1 MMVDAQRTD
10 PKPATPGR
18 VILSI
23 ETSSRGGSIA
33 LLGVD
38 GTISALDLSEG
49 ASHGS
54 DLMPA
59 VDRLMRG
66 AGALDPQAIDW
77 VAVGTGPGSYT
88 GLRVGAA
95 TALGL
100 ARGAGARCVGVPSL
114 AAMALGGLQP
124 GERGAAVRNA
134 FGGQVYVAS
143 YKRPEDP
150 AAPLL
155 EVAAPCACD
164 PTEAQAL
171 MGPCQV
177 WLIDAKTL
185 EVLGSP
191 PTSGRVL
198 RPSTVKATDVL
209 SLALHQIEGGIGIG
223 PDAIKPLY
231 LRPFEAKNRRR

>member
-1 MMVDAQRTD
+1 MVDAPPTD
-10 PKPATPGR
+10 PELTLTGK

-33 LLGVD
+33 LRGAD
-38 GTISALDLSEG
+38 GIVSVLDLDEG

-59 VDRLMRG
+59 VDRLMRK
-66 AGALDPQAIDW
+66 AGPLAPQSIDW

-88 GLRVGAA
+88 GLRVAAA

-100 ARGAGARCVGVPSL
+100 ARGADAECVGVPSL
-114 AAMALGGLQP
+114 AAMALGGLEP
-124 GERGAAVRNA
+124 GERGATVRNA
-134 FGGQVYVAS
+134 FGGQLYLAS
-143 YKRPEDP
+143 YERPRDP
-150 AAPLL
+150 SEPLV
-155 EVAAPCACD
+155 EISAPCAC
-164 PTEAQAL
+164 THAEAQAL
-171 MGPCQV
+171 MDPCSV

-191 PTSGRVL
+191 PPDGREL
-198 RPSTVKATDVL
+198 RPSTVKAKDVL
-209 SLALHQIEGGIGIG
+209 SLALHQIAVGFGIG
-223 PDAIKPLY
+223 PDAVKPLY